1 MADVPMTDAA
11 RPTAAIKTLGCKLNQ
26 FESEQI
32 RQQLCALGCHIVP
45 FESPA
50 DIYVV
55 NSCTVTARTDR
66 DCRRLIRHARK
77 LNPEAFVAVT
87 GCYAEVNPEALE
99 AIPEADLVAGNR
111 QKGDLV
117 RLIAGRVGD
126 RFGLADSGL
135 LSSHATYGG
144 RGEMIDDFSD
154 HTRAFVK
161 VQEGCDAHCTYCI
174 IPRARGTSR
183 SVPRDEVA
191 QQVQR
196 LVDAGH
202 PEVVLIGIHLGK
214 YGEDLS
220 DGISLSALVAQL
232 CELPGLGRIRLSSI
246 EPREVDE
253 ALIDLVAHHPR
264 VCRHLHIPLQSG
276 CDAVLARMGRPYD
289 AGYYRDLAD
298 RVKQAAPLTGLGA
311 DVMVGFPGETEEEF
325 AQTEQFVRET
335 PLSYLHAFTYSPR
348 PGTPAA
354 VMPRQV
360 APEVKLARNHVLR
373 DLSEAKRCTFAN
385 SMIGAVLPAVI
396 ERPVPDGC
404 GLLQGMCDNYLR
416 VELAGPQTLRG
427 TIRTVRITGTDKEVL
442 RGELPG

>member
-1 MADVPMTDAA
+1 MTDAA
-11 RPTAAIKTLGCKLNQ
+11 TPTAAIKTLGCKLNQ

-32 RQQLCALGCHIVP
+32 RQQLCALGCRIVP

-50 DIYVV
+50 DIYVI

-66 DCRRLIRHARK
+66 DCRRLIRHAKR

-87 GCYAEVNPEALE
+87 GCYAEVSPEVLE

-117 RLIAGRVGD
+117 RLIARRVGD
-126 RFGLADSGL
+126 RLGLAAPEL
-135 LSSHATYGG
+135 LSSQPTYGG

-174 IPRARGTSR
+174 IPRARGAGR
-183 SVPRDEVA
+183 SVPKPEVV

-196 LVDAGH
+196 LIDAGH

-214 YGEDLS
+214 YGEDLPEPM
-220 DGISLSALVAQL
+220 SLSGLVAEL

-276 CDAVLARMGRPYD
+276 CDSVLARMGRPYD
-289 AGYYRDLAD
+289 ARYYRDLVD
-298 RVKQAAPLTGLGA
+298 RVKQAAPLAGQGA

-325 AQTEQFVRET
+325 AQTEQFVREA
-335 PLSYLHAFTYSPR
+335 PLSYLHVFSYSPR
-348 PGTPAA
+348 PDTPAA
-354 VMPRQV
+354 VMPGQV
-360 APEVKLARNHVLR
+360 APEVKLARNHVLG
-373 DLSEAKRCTFAN
+373 DLSEAKRRAFAN
-385 SMIGAVLPAVI
+385 SMIGVILPAVI
-396 ERPVPDGC
+396 ERPAPDPC

-416 VELAGPQTLRG
+416 VELAGPHALQG
-427 TIRTVRITGTDKEVL
+427 TIRTVRITGADREIL
-442 RGELPG
+442 RGELLD